1 MGAKIQIQQTIKH
14 TFYCE
19 ISRWFVGNL
28 SEVENIS
35 KIAPT
40 AYYLTHQG
48 AEETEPGH
56 FWVEIRPRTSSEKE
70 FLDFGD
76 EFNFRL
82 TLRDFR
88 CGTSKNNTQYFYLY
102 SIKKFL
108 KGTILGFNRILD
120 WGSKKSSEFNPW
132 DDEMKTSEGLT
143 AILPHSIPHYTATY
157 IYNQQTLHFTC
168 MHNVSRSTTNES
180 RQGFLFRL
188 VVDHKILWI
197 FNPFP
202 LRFHLIVFTMC
213 TTHLCF

>member
-1 MGAKIQIQQTIKH
+1 MGAKKQIQQTIKH

-132 DDEMKTSEGLT
+132 DDEMITSEGLT
-143 AILPHSIPHYTATY
+143 AILTPSIPHYTATY
-157 IYNQQTLHFTC
+157 KTNKHYISPACTTYLVQLPTRADRAFFLDL
-168 MHNVSRSTTNES
+168 SSTTKSFEFLILS
-180 RQGFLFRL
+180 RWDF
-188 VVDHKILWI
+188 I
-197 FNPFP
+197 
-202 LRFHLIVFTMC
+202 
-213 TTHLCF
+213 